1 MTERASTMYRV
12 GYALVFILLLPA
24 LLTGWAAALD
34 RVVVLPRYGS
44 PPVGL
49 GLAFMGLAMLVSA
62 TVTLRRYGEGLPMS
76 PFPPAKFVRRGLYAW
91 FEHPIYIGAVLIAA
105 GTSLAT
111 RSGAGLWLVTPLFT
125 LAISSFVLG
134 YERTATRERFG
145 PVEPPRLHLAP
156 PSDAPPTRWERLAIY
171 TQVLI
176 PWVTVYMA
184 VELLGAPPDAQ
195 SALMPLDHRIPL
207 VPWTEGLYAVTYLF
221 VLLAPIAARRQ
232 RSLRQFALEGW
243 FATVL
248 IIPIYLLVP
257 LVVSAR
263 PIAGDGFWERL
274 MLWER
279 SYDSPATA
287 FPAFHVVWLFIAATL
302 YAADHP
308 RWGFPAWTIAV
319 LSSVSCLTTGMHGI
333 LDVAGGLA
341 AWGIVRG
348 RGRIWAALRGGAEW
362 VANSWREWDLGPVRL
377 INHGLYA
384 ALGGGIAITL
394 GGAMAGAEQA
404 RWVAL
409 AGVAGVI
416 GAALWAQGI
425 EGSAV
430 LLRPYGYFGGIFAGV
445 GFTVLAGRFGAD
457 IWLVL
462 AALGVTMPVAQAM
475 GRLRCLVQ
483 GCCHGLPC
491 PDWLGIRFHHPR
503 SRVTRL
509 SEFGGQPVHPTQLY
523 SILWNLPLTAVL
535 VRLWFLSA
543 PLQFIFGLY
552 LVLTGLGRFVEEHY
566 RGEPQTPMLG
576 GLRLYQWLALGF
588 VLAGGWIMTLGTRPA
603 PHPAGWNLESLWYGL
618 AFVGFG
624 CIAFGLDFPR
634 ASRRFSRLV

>member
-1 MTERASTMYRV
+1 MADRTSTARRV
-12 GYALVFILLLPA
+12 GYALVFVLLLPA
-24 LLTGWAAALD
+24 LLVGWANALD
-34 RVVVLPRYGS
+34 RMVMLPRYGS
-44 PPVGL
+44 PQVGL
-49 GLAFMGLAMLVSA
+49 ALGFAGLAMLSSA
-62 TVTLRRYGEGLPMS
+62 TVTLRRHGEGLPMS
-76 PFPPAKFVRRGLYAW
+76 PFPPAKFVRHGLYAW

-105 GTSLAT
+105 GVSLAT
-111 RSGAGLWLVTPLFT
+111 RSGAGLWIVTPLFT
-125 LAISSFVLG
+125 LAISAFVLG

-145 PVEPPRLHLAP
+145 PVEPPLLRLAP
-156 PSDAPPTRWERLAIY
+156 PSDAPPTRGERLAIY
-171 TQVLI
+171 THVLV
-176 PWVTVYMA
+176 PWVTAYMA
-184 VELLGAPPDAQ
+184 VELLGAPPDAK
-195 SALMPLDHRIPL
+195 SVLIPLDEKIPL
-207 VPWTEGLYAVTYLF
+207 LPWTEALYAATYLF

-232 RSLRQFALEGW
+232 RSLRRFAIEGW
-243 FATVL
+243 FATLL
-248 IIPIYLLVP
+248 IIPLYLLVP

-263 PIAGDGFWERL
+263 PIAGDGLWVRL

-302 YAADHP
+302 YSADHP
-308 RWGFPAWTIAV
+308 RWRFPVWAIAV
-319 LSSVSCLTTGMHGI
+319 LSSASCVTTGMHGI
-333 LDVAGGLA
+333 LDLAGGLA
-341 AWGIVRG
+341 AWLIVLE
-348 RGRIWAALRGGAEW
+348 RGRIWALLRSGAEW
-362 VANSWREWDLGPVRL
+362 VANSWSEFDLGPVRL

-384 ALGGGIAITL
+384 ALGGGIAIAL
-394 GGAMAGAEQA
+394 GGALAGAEQA

-409 AGVAGVI
+409 AGAAGVI
-416 GAALWAQGI
+416 GAAIWAQGI

-457 IWLVL
+457 TWLVL
-462 AALGVTMPVAQAM
+462 ATLGVTMPVAQAM

-483 GCCHGLPC
+483 GCCHGFPC

-523 SILWNLPLTAVL
+523 SILWNLPLTALL

-552 LVLTGLGRFVEEHY
+552 LLLTGLGRFVEEHY

-576 GLRLYQWLALGF
+576 GLRLYQWLAMGF
-588 VLAGGWIMTLGTRPA
+588 VLGGGWIMTLGARRA
-603 PHPAGWNLESLWYGL
+603 PYPAGWNLESLWYGL
-618 AFVGFG
+618 AFVCFG
-624 CIAFGLDFPR
+624 YVAFGLDFPR

>member
-1 MTERASTMYRV
+1 MTDRPGAIYRAA
-12 GYALVFILLLPA
+12 YALVFVLLLPA
-24 LLTGWAAALD
+24 LLAGWAAALD
-34 RVVVLPRYGS
+34 RVVDLPRYGS
-44 PPVGL
+44 PAT
-49 GLAFMGLAMLVSA
+49 GLALALTGLAMVVSA
-62 TVTLRRYGEGLPMS
+62 TATLRRHGEGLPMS
-76 PFPPAKFVRRGLYAW
+76 PYPPARFVRRGLYAW

-134 YERTATRERFG
+134 YERSATRERFG
-145 PVEPPRLHLAP
+145 QVEPPRLHLAP

-171 TQVLI
+171 THVLI
-176 PWVTVYMA
+176 PWVTLYMA
-184 VELLGAPPDAQ
+184 VELLGAPPDAK
-195 SALMPLDHRIPL
+195 SALIPFDQKIPL
-207 VPWTEGLYAVTYLF
+207 LPWSEGLYAATYLF
-221 VLLAPIAARRQ
+221 VLLAPVAARRQ
-232 RSLRQFALEGW
+232 RSLRRFATEGW

-248 IIPIYLLVP
+248 IIPVYLLVP
-257 LVVSAR
+257 LVVEAR
-263 PIAGDGFWERL
+263 PIAGDGLWERM

-279 SYDSPATA
+279 AYDSPTTA
-287 FPAFHVVWLFIAATL
+287 FPAFHVVWLLIAATL
-302 YAADHP
+302 YSADHP
-308 RWGFPAWTIAV
+308 RWGVSAWTIAA
-319 LSSVSCLTTGMHGI
+319 LSSVSCVTTGMHGL
-333 LDVAGGLA
+333 LDLAGGVA
-341 AWGIVRG
+341 AWLLVRH
-348 RGRIWAALRGGAEW
+348 RARLWAGLRMGAEW

-394 GGAMAGAEQA
+394 GGAMAGADQA
-404 RWVAL
+404 RWVAF

-430 LLRPYGYFGGIFAGV
+430 LLRPYGFFGGILAGV
-445 GFTVLAGRFGAD
+445 GFTVLAGWFGAD
-457 IWLVL
+457 TWLVL
-462 AALGVTMPVAQAM
+462 ATLGVTMPVAQAV

-483 GCCHGLPC
+483 GCCHGFPC
-491 PDWLGIRFHHPR
+491 PDWLGIRFRHPR

-509 SEFGGQPVHPTQLY
+509 SAFGGQPIHPTQLY

-535 VRLWFLSA
+535 IRLWFLSA

-552 LVLTGLGRFVEEHY
+552 LLLTGLGRFVEEHY

-576 GLRLYQWLALGF
+576 GLRLYQWLAMGF
-588 VLAGGWIMTLGTRPA
+588 VLAGGWIMTLGARPA

-624 CIAFGLDFPR
+624 YLAFGLDFPR